1 MIATTIITNVLNTLK
16 LCNHL
21 KSLSQPLSL
30 ALFVSGIIINPK
42 KEKLTATMAAK
53 ISNVSKSRKS
63 CQKSEKVSQIM
74 HYILYMIC
82 CILYI
87 HS

>member
-30 ALFVSGIIINPK
+30 ALLVNGIIINPR
-42 KEKLTATMAAK
+42 KEKPTAITAAK
-53 ISNVSKSRKS
+53 ISNVSKNK
-63 CQKSEKVSQIM
+63 
-74 HYILYMIC
+74 
-82 CILYI
+82 
-87 HS
+87 